1 MYPCVLACS
10 YIFLGKME
18 INSFYVFMYLQ
29 NNGENGRKCS
39 RTSNSLPLF
48 GSSFS
53 GDLVIPVIV
62 NKFFLR
68 WVKCAS
74 IHLYLRVQSSGLT
87 LPGGYMSS
95 GPSLGMAAWVSEMMS
110 RYFCCSTTLQCALL

>member
-1 MYPCVLACS
+1 
-10 YIFLGKME
+10 ME

-74 IHLYLRVQSSGLT
+74 IHLYLKNLGHFNTGLV
-87 LPGGYMSS
+87 MI
-95 GPSLGMAAWVSEMMS
+95 
-110 RYFCCSTTLQCALL
+110 